1 MHLTKFIMQKSA
13 AVLTLLVGFFTSVR
27 AQFTIDYKPEL
38 QPKENMQY
46 FTPAGGNLYVGDCIP
61 FAHNG
66 TYYLYWL
73 VDKGHHTS
81 LNGLGGHQW
90 VLSTTTDLKHWT
102 HHPVVLGIDE
112 DWEKSICT
120 GSLVYADNKFYAFY
134 ATRLVKD
141 GQTNEQ
147 LSYAVSDDG
156 IHFKKQKPNP
166 FFTAPPGYSG
176 RDFRDPKVTVDP
188 TGRFNLLISSKE
200 INAPIK
206 GQDGCL
212 VRITS
217 ADLKKWD
224 VGSPVLTGQNS
235 VPECPDYFQW
245 NGWYYLVYSNHSDT
259 YYVKSKSPYGP
270 WQYPR
275 YQALKEEMANVAKTA
290 EFAHNRRIAAAWIP
304 SRQDN
309 KDNGREIFGGSAV
322 FREVVQAEDGTLGT
336 RFPAEMIPA
345 TTEPL
350 KLPVVLDVAG
360 SSGKTGDILLK
371 AINGLGAAHLNH
383 VPANC
388 RITLEVIPQGDN
400 EEYGLYLRADE
411 KATNGYKLRFSAN
424 ERTVSLGNTRIESV
438 EGLAK
443 NTTIDI
449 IMQNDIIDVS
459 INGNRCIVNRMPEQK
474 GDFLWLYAKQGTVT
488 FKSVTIAPLK

>member
-1 MHLTKFIMQKSA
+1 MRKYA
-13 AVLTLLVGFFTSVR
+13 TLLILFLGFCPFTR
-27 AQFTIDYKPEL
+27 AQFDVDYQPEL
-38 QPKENMQY
+38 QPTGTMQY
-46 FTPAGGNLYVGDCIP
+46 FTPAGRNLYVGDCIP

-73 VDKGHHTS
+73 IDKGHHTS

-90 VLSTTTDLKHWT
+90 VLSTTTDLKRWT
-102 HHPVVLGIDE
+102 HYPVVLGIDE

-120 GSLVYADNKFYAFY
+120 GSLVYTNQKFYAFY
-134 ATRLVKD
+134 ATRLLKD
-141 GQTNEQ
+141 GQSSEQ

-156 IHFKKQKPNP
+156 ITFKKQQPNP

-188 TGRFNLLISSKE
+188 AGGFNLLISSKE
-200 INAPIK
+200 TNAPIK
-206 GQDGCL
+206 GEEGCL
-212 VRITS
+212 VRLTS
-217 ADLKKWD
+217 PNLIDWT
-224 VGSPVLTGQNS
+224 VGQPVLTGQNS

-245 NGWYYLVYSNHSDT
+245 NGWYYLVYSNHGDT
-259 YYVKSKSPYGP
+259 YYVKSKSPNGP

-290 EFAHNRRIAAAWIP
+290 EFARNRRIAAAWIP
-304 SRQDN
+304 SRRED
-309 KDNGREIFGGSAV
+309 KDNGREIFGGSAI
-322 FREVVQAEDGTLGT
+322 FREVVQEADGTLGT

-345 TTEPL
+345 TAGPL
-350 KLPVVLDVAG
+350 KLPVVLATG
-360 SSGKTGDILLK
+360 SSGKAGDILLK
-371 AINGLGAAHLNH
+371 ALNGLGAAHYKD
-383 VPANC
+383 VPVNA
-388 RITLEVIPQGDN
+388 RITLEVEPQGDN

-411 KATNGYKLRFSAN
+411 RAANGYKLRFSAN

-443 NTTIDI
+443 NTLIDI

-474 GDFLWLYAKQGTVT
+474 GGYLWLYAKQGNVKV
-488 FKSVTIAPLK
+488 KSVTIAPLK